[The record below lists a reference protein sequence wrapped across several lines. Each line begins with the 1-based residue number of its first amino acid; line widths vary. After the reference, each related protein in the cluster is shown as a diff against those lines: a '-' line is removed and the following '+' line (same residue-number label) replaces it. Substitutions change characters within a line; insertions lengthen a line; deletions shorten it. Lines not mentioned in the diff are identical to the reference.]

1 MDLAFRIK
9 RLRILDDYYNDFLKT
24 SEKMPAG
31 RLGMRARTLAS
42 TVIWGTSFSEYYGY
56 RFWKKT
62 RKEKKAYMTRR
73 EMFRFFDR
81 YNPEQY
87 RERIGNKSIAPQYYG
102 ELLKREQFTTAEGF
116 AAFETFC
123 KKYPRIFI
131 KKIIGWG
138 GEGSRIEDVST
149 QAQRKDIWKTLSD
162 DVAIEPVITNCS
174 EIREF
179 APESLNTVKITV
191 LIVRGQP
198 VVQYALFRI
207 GNRTRVDNVHLGGMG
222 CGVNVETGI
231 VETEAIDKHFRR
243 YSVHPVSGKKSSDSS
258 FRFGK
263 KPLNWLK
270 PLLL

>member
-1 MDLAFRIK
+1 MNIAFAIK
-9 RLRILDDYYNDFLKT
+9 RLKIINRYYDDFLKN

-31 RLGMRARTLAS
+31 RAGMWLRTIAS
-42 TVIWGTSFSEYYGY
+42 TIIWGTSFSEYYGY